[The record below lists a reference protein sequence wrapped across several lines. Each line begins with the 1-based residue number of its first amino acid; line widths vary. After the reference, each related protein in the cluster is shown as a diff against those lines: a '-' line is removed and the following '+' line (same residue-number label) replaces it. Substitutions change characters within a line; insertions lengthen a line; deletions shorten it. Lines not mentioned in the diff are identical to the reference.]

1 MRFSILLFIFFSLV
15 CTAVQ
20 AQGDDTI
27 KTQNLSEVE
36 ISANTKPP
44 ISRSTNLLQV
54 ITNDDLLEQ
63 GIQSVSDA
71 VKRFNGIVLKD
82 YGGIGGLKTVSIRGM
97 GAEYTAVSYD
107 GVLVSNIQSGQVDIG
122 RFALDNVSMISLDI
136 GQSDDIFQTARAFS
150 SVGVLNLETVVPDFS
165 DKRYAGYAK
174 VTSGSFGLFNPVI
187 DYKYKINKTF
197 AATANGSWQRAD
209 GNYPFD
215 VARYNDI
222 IIPDRK
228 RRNSDVDIYR
238 TELNFLSD
246 FGKSGQLK
254 TKVYYFDSERGLPG
268 SIVVGED
275 YAAERLWD
283 KNFFAQMS
291 YKKDFGRRFKLKTQA
306 KYDYNYTRYEDIHEK
321 YPGGKLTNKYEEQE
335 VYLSNVLLFQ
345 LNDRIDFSVAEDLSY
360 NNLDKEADQF
370 GNNLAD
376 PSRYHSH
383 TAFAFKYKSDRL
395 TITSGLLATYIS
407 EKVKNN
413 SGNTV
418 YKKLSPSIGLSY
430 QPVESANLRVRA
442 SFKHVYR
449 VPTFTELYYPSV
461 EKKLK
466 AESAK
471 QFNLGLT
478 WVGEFGG
485 TPDNYIN
492 ASLDGFY
499 NRVGDKIVITP
510 QMFLATTSNVGNVEI
525 KGINLRLAANSQI
538 KKEMGLNLVITY
550 NYTQAQD
557 MSKSEPT
564 YKNQLPYTPEHSGAV
579 TLSYNNPWVNFSYT
593 MIATGDRYSKLTNYK
608 ENEVKGYTDHSISLF
623 RKLKLKDNELI
634 IQGNILNLWN
644 ENYDVIAYYPMPRRS
659 FTFSASYKF

>member
-20 AQGDDTI
+20 AQGNDTI

-36 ISANTKPP
+36 ISANTKPS

-209 GNYPFD
+209 GNYPFSAGEYD
-215 VARYNDI
+215 K

-321 YPGGKLTNKYEEQE
+321 YQGGKLTNKYKEQE

-345 LNDRIDFSVAEDLSY
+345 LNDRIDFSTAEDLSY
-360 NNLDKEADQF
+360 NNLNKEADQF
-370 GNNLAD
+370 GDNLAD
-376 PSRYHSH
+376 PSRYHSY
-383 TAFAFKYKSDRL
+383 TAFAFKYKPDRL

-418 YKKLSPSIGLSY
+418 YKKLSPSMGLSY

-485 TPDNYIN
+485 TPDNYVN
-492 ASLDGFY
+492 ASIDGYY
-499 NRVGDKIVITP
+499 NRVGDKIIITP
-510 QMFLATTSNVGNVEI
+510 SMFLATTSNVGDVEI

-564 YKNQLPYTPEHSGAV
+564 YKNQLPYTPRHSGAA
-579 TLSYNNPWVNFSYT
+579 TLTFNNPLVNFSYT
-593 MIATGDRYSKLTNYK
+593 MIATSDRYSKLTNYK

-644 ENYDVIAYYPMPRRS
+644 ENYDVIAFYPMPRRS
-659 FTFSASYKF
+659 LKFSVSYKF